1 MAQQRENK
9 AIEGAVELLKTN
21 GFDGLAEAVTVLL
34 NSAMVAERS
43 DHLRAAPY
51 ERSPERLGYANGYKD
66 KAMKT
71 RLGILP
77 LKVPQTRDGEF
88 YPQSLERGLRSER
101 ALLLAIAEMYVQGVS
116 TRRVK
121 KIVEELCGTDISSTQ
136 VSRAAAELDGLLE
149 AWRSRDLDRYP
160 YLVLD
165 ARYEKVRQGGQVLDA
180 AVLIACGVDDQGN
193 RDILGCSVS
202 LSEAEVHWRTF
213 LAELKDRG
221 LCGVEL
227 IVSDAHEGLKAA
239 RKAVF
244 PSVPWQRCQFHLQQN
259 AGQYVPKMAM
269 RSTVA
274 TDIRSIFNAPD
285 RDEANLL
292 LEKFLNRYETSAPK
306 LVAWAEEALPEGFTV
321 FELPASH
328 RRRLRTTNLLE
339 RVNEEIKRRTRVARL
354 FPNEAS
360 CLRLVSA
367 ILMEISD
374 DWKTA
379 DKRYVVFETAIEG

>member
-1 MAQQRENK
+1 MAQHDQNK
-9 AIEGAVELLKTN
+9 TIEGAVELLKTN

-43 DHLRAAPY
+43 EHLRAAPY
-51 ERSPERLGYANGYKD
+51 ERSAERTGYANGYKD
-66 KAMKT
+66 KAVKT
-71 RLGILP
+71 RLGTLP
-77 LKVPQTRDGEF
+77 LKVPPTRDSEF
-88 YPQSLERGLRSER
+88 YPQSPERGLRSER

-136 VSRAAAELDGLLE
+136 VSRAAAELDTLLE
-149 AWRSRDLDRYP
+149 AWRSRVLDRYP

-180 AVLIACGVDDQGN
+180 AVLIACGVDDQGK

-202 LSEAEVHWRTF
+202 LSEAEGHWRTF

-259 AGQYVPKMAM
+259 AGQYVPKMAV

-274 TDIRSIFNAPD
+274 ADIRSIFNAPD
-285 RDEANLL
+285 REEAQLL
-292 LEKFLNRYETSAPK
+292 LEKFLTRYETSAPK
-306 LVAWAEEALPEGFTV
+306 LVAWAEEALPESFTV
-321 FELPASH
+321 FELPPS
-328 RRRLRTTNLLE
+328 RLRTTNLLE

-367 ILMEISD
+367 ILMGISD
-374 DWKTA
+374 DWQTA
-379 DKRYVVFETAIEG
+379 DKRYVVYAASAG

>member
-1 MAQQRENK
+1 MTHDIDSTA
-9 AIEGAVELLKTN
+9 
-21 GFDGLAEAVTVLL
+21 LAEAMEQVIEHGMEGLSGAMTILL
-34 NSAMVAERS
+34 NEAMKIERS
-43 DHLRAAPY
+43 RVLQASPW
-51 ERSPERLGYANGYKD
+51 ERTTQRMGYANGYKD

-71 RLGILP
+71 RLGTLP
-77 LKVPQTRDGEF
+77 LKVPQTRDSEF

-136 VSRAAAELDGLLE
+136 VSRAAAELDTLLE

-180 AVLIACGVDDQGN
+180 AVLIACGVDAQGN

-202 LSEAEVHWRTF
+202 LSEAEVHWRSF

-259 AGQYVPKMAM
+259 AGAYVPKMAM
-269 RSTVA
+269 RATVA
-274 TDIRSIFNAPD
+274 ADIRSIFNAPD
-285 RDEANLL
+285 KGEAQLL
-292 LEKFLNRYETSAPK
+292 LEKFLTRHEKTAPK
-306 LVAWAEEALPEGFTV
+306 LVTWAEEAIPEGFTV
-321 FELPASH
+321 FALPATH

-374 DWKTA
+374 DWQTA
-379 DKRYVVFETAIEG
+379 DKRYVVFEAIEG